1 LRLIVVDFESPMM
14 VPGMQAP
21 PPCAAGVCGDV
32 DLVEDP
38 HCVRAVEHET
48 VGRDDFDHA
57 SFGGASPV
65 PIWLISAAS
74 PQWSRVLDLFGLGPS
89 PAGDGSHVLA
99 NHRLRFDAC
108 VAMGARPDLQLAVLE
123 RHRRG
128 LAACTELRERLL
140 DISAGVFMSKEK
152 YSLQT
157 VAQRY
162 GVETAPKDDGTRTGY
177 YAIYRDPIARWPE
190 AARRYLA
197 LDVRAPRQIFRA
209 QERRA
214 ESLPGGA
221 LDDAPRQAAWHLAME
236 LISVHGVRTD
246 PDVVERY
253 RRETQAELER
263 GRVRLAEV
271 GLIEWQ
277 RRSGTWKRN
286 KKRAQAYAAEV
297 WARLGFEPPR
307 SPAGG
312 IKMDEVAAEQSHDEI
327 LIAYQKFG
335 AATSASSHVEEVAAG
350 VRAPI
355 HTHYDLV
362 ETGRTASW
370 GPNLQ
375 NRKAKPGD
383 RECFVPDLGLVYDDR
398 DADGLELRTVAQ
410 VCVTLF
416 GHSRLA
422 EILNAG
428 GDPHL
433 YLASQ
438 MPVLQGIPYEEIER
452 RYKAKDPIVVNARQS
467 GKIGNFSFWGGSGP
481 AVVSIQAWAKYRTKM
496 TVDEAARLR
505 AVFFRAYPEARQYL
519 DWIGTL
525 APRGSLATIRQLFS
539 GRVRGGCKFTDRAN
553 GFFQSLGGDAC
564 KAATFALQVAC
575 RTPGHLLYGCRPEHF
590 VHDQWLT
597 AVPEDPWM
605 ADRSKEIKRVI
616 ETAANVYLPDVP
628 LLASG
633 CLVRRWSKESRAMTD
648 VDGRALPWEWP
659 PAIDAWC
666 ARWGDLGASARRAHA
681 PAEVCEVLDLFLGL
695 DARTRHT
702 HAGIVAEAKRLPDG
716 PEKDALKA
724 LAAKIWREVE
734 EVAAYVSL
742 ARSRIERGIGHSV
755 DAGLLYRATGAI
767 EERLGALVPRAMA
780 A

>member
-1 LRLIVVDFESPMM
+1 MIVIDFETPPM

-21 PPCAAGVCGDV
+21 PPCAAGVCGDL
-32 DLVEDP
+32 DLVPDP
-38 HCVRAVEHET
+38 FCARVLEHE
-48 VGRDDFDHA
+48 
-57 SFGGASPV
+57 GAAGI
-65 PIWLISAAS
+65 PIWLMSAAS
-74 PQWSRVLDLFGLGPS
+74 PQWSRVLDLFGLGTG
-89 PAGDGSHVLA
+89 PAGDRLLV

-108 VAMGARPDLQLAVLE
+108 VAMEARRDLQLAVLE

-128 LAACTELRERLL
+128 LAQCTELRERLL
-140 DISAGVFMSKEK
+140 DIAAGVFTSSEK
-152 YSLQT
+152 YSLET
-157 VAQRY
+157 VARRY
-162 GVETAPKDDGTRTGY
+162 QVETAPKDDGTRMSYHLLWRT
-177 YAIYRDPIARWPE
+177 PIAEWPE

-197 LDVRAPRQIFRA
+197 LDVRAPREIFLAQEQRA
-209 QERRA
+209 QV
-214 ESLPGGA
+214 LPAGA
-221 LDDAPRQAAWHLAME
+221 LEDAPRQAAWHLAME
-236 LISVHGVRTD
+236 LISAHGVRTD

-253 RRETQAELER
+253 RAQTLADLER
-263 GRVRLAEV
+263 GRARLGEA

-277 RRSGTWKRN
+277 KREGKWKRHA
-286 KKRAQAYAAEV
+286 KRAQAYAAEV
-297 WARLGFEPPR
+297 WARLGLEPPR
-307 SPAGG
+307 SPAGKVK
-312 IKMDEVAAEQSHDEI
+312 IDEVAAEQSHDEL

-335 AATSASSHVEEVAAG
+335 AATSAMSHVDEVAAG

-383 RECFVPDLGLVYDDR
+383 RECFVPDVGLVYDDR

-416 GHSRLA
+416 GYSRLA

-438 MPVLQGIPYEEIER
+438 MPVLQGTPYEEVER
-452 RYKAKDPIVVNARQS
+452 LHKQKDGTVGNARQS

-481 AVVSIQAWAKYRTKM
+481 AVVSVQAWAKYRTRM
-496 TVDEAARLR
+496 TVSEAAALR
-505 AVFFRAYPEARQYL
+505 EVFFRAYPEARQYL

-564 KAATFALQVAC
+564 KAATFELQVAC

-597 AVPEDPWM
+597 ALPEDDWM
-605 ADRSKEIKRVI
+605 GDRSREIKRVI

-628 LLASG
+628 LIASG
-633 CLVRRWSKESRAMTD
+633 CIARRWSKESRAIKD
-648 VDGRALPWEWP
+648 VDGRVLPWEWP

-666 ARWGDLGASARRAHA
+666 ARWRALDASARRALA
-681 PAEVCEVLDLFLGL
+681 PGEVCEVLDVFLAL
-695 DARTRHT
+695 DARSRQA
-702 HAGIVAEAKRLPDG
+702 HAGVAAEAKRLPDA
-716 PEKDALKA
+716 PDKVATKERAS
-724 LAAKIWREVE
+724 KIWREVE
-734 EVAAYVSL
+734 ECAAYVSL
-742 ARSRIERGIGHSV
+742 ARSRIERGLGRAV
-755 DAGLLYRATGAI
+755 DAGLLHRASVAI